1 MERVIKQPKIF
12 RETEIAVWVT
22 FEADHK
28 AVKAVREE
36 TEKAVS

>member
-1 MERVIKQPKIF
+1 MKQLKIF
-12 RETEIAVWVT
+12 CETEIAVWVT